1 MIGELAALGA
11 ALCWTFSAVLY
22 RKALVETTPISANV
36 VRCAGTSLIL
46 FLFFALLGKVY
57 VFASLPVHV
66 VLLTSISGI
75 IGLGLGDTLY
85 MKSLEILGV
94 ARAVPITC
102 TYPLFS
108 LVWAYLFVGE
118 NLTLPLIFGATII
131 VLGIWLLTPT
141 EKQYKTNE
149 SKRLIKIRS
158 RGLVFALAT
167 ALAWS
172 VSISMVNLSVRAS
185 SGFEQAYAINT
196 LRLVSVAILLLALVP
211 LGDGKHFL
219 QGIRLKTAAMLLAG
233 GLIAIGVGWFFLI
246 TSFIYIPESQAV
258 PISSTTPL
266 FSALFGVLFLHEK
279 VTYRIA
285 IGSVIIVIGI
295 FFVFMV

>member
-1 MIGELAALGA
+1 
-11 ALCWTFSAVLY
+11 
-22 RKALVETTPISANV
+22 
-36 VRCAGTSLIL
+36 
-46 FLFFALLGKVY
+46 
-57 VFASLPVHV
+57 
-66 VLLTSISGI
+66 
-75 IGLGLGDTLY
+75 
-85 MKSLEILGV
+85 KSLEILGV

-131 VLGIWLLTPT
+131 VLGIWLLTPV
-141 EKQYKTNE
+141 EKQHKTNE

-158 RGLVFALAT
+158 RGIVFALAT
-167 ALAWS
+167 AVTWS